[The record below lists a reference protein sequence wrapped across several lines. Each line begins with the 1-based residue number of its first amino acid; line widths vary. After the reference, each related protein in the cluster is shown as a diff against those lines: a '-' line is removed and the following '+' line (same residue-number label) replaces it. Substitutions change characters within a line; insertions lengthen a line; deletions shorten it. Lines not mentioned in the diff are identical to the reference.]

1 MMLRSVLLI
10 NIGEIRYKECRE
22 CVPWDVMNSA
32 SQQFSVNPCL
42 IRQVMLL
49 NELADSVI

>member
-10 NIGEIRYKECRE
+10 NVGEIRDKECRE
-22 CVPWDVMNSA
+22 CVRWDVMNSA

-49 NELADSVI
+49 DELTNSVI